1 MLVWKGALVPD
12 QTADLL
18 FTYLP
23 TFITYHDQLHLN
35 QTNRLRPRPT
45 EQTPGTPTREKKK
58 TLHFFSPLI
67 PTHHQAALDKTR
79 VDLSVPSRASRVLDS
94 LCAYLHII
102 TVRFVLVLFL
112 LVCAFP
118 IFPCCFSLPCYPVQ
132 ARGLLCYTYSAKL
145 TEHHYKIRVKRTMT
159 GH

>member
-1 MLVWKGALVPD
+1 MEGGTCPRSD
-12 QTADLL
+12 GRPTFHLL
-18 FTYLP
+18 AYLYYLP
-23 TFITYHDQLHLN
+23 RSAAPKPDESAPSKAN
-35 QTNRLRPRPT
+35 RTNPWDPDSR
-45 EQTPGTPTREKKK
+45 KKK

-102 TVRFVLVLFL
+102 TVRLVLVLFL